1 LSGITGSR
9 LSCGLACWASPRL
22 GHGVCAAGLTGRMSA
37 TRLTQRLTATG
48 LTGRMSAT
56 RLTQCLRATGLT
68 GGVSGP
74 GLSRRLAHMPGP
86 GVAATGLAS
95 RLCATG

>member
-1 LSGITGSR
+1 MSATG
-9 LSCGLACWASPRL
+9 L
-22 GHGVCAAGLTGRMSA
+22 GHGVRAAGLTCRMSA
-37 TRLTQRLTATG
+37 ARLTQRL
-48 LTGRMSAT
+48 
-56 RLTQCLRATGLT
+56 RAAGLT